1 MIFNNKVVSYAAAVV
16 VASIPAIGSAA
27 TYTANLTELNNSGVS
42 GSVLFDVDEVN
53 SLLNVSARISGLTS
67 SSAHVNHIHG
77 RFNDDGT
84 ARNSEVPT
92 PDADTDGDGFVEVLE
107 GAPAYGDILLSLEPA
122 LAGMNGDPSMVHTG
136 PVSDADGN
144 LAYDL
149 SFDLS
154 DDSIFFSPVLGN
166 SYTTEDIFPLD
177 LREYVIHGLFVPGGV
192 NGDLPEGGYLATLPV
207 AAAELEMSDIAPIP
221 LPAGGLLLI
230 GGLGAFGV
238 ARRFRK
244 A

>member
-1 MIFNNKVVSYAAAVV
+1 MMSRSMMIAPAAVV
-16 VASIPAIGSAA
+16 AVRGLPVAGHAA
-27 TYTANLTELNNSGVS
+27 TFNSVLKEFNDSGVS
-42 GSVLFDVDEVN
+42 GFVVFDFDEAN
-53 SLLNVSARISGLTS
+53 SLLNVSARISGLTPS
-67 SSAHVNHIHG
+67 VAHVNHIHG

-92 PDADTDGDGFVEVLE
+92 PDADTDGDTFVEVLE
-107 GAPAYGDILLSLEPA
+107 GLPAHGDILLSLEPA
-122 LAGMNGDPSMVHTG
+122 LAGMSPDLSMVHRG
-136 PVSDADGN
+136 LVSDVDGN
-144 LAYDL
+144 PAYDL

-154 DDSIFFSPVLGN
+154 DDSIFFSPVSGT
-166 SYTTEDIFPLD
+166 SSTSADIFPLD

-192 NGDLPEGGYLATLPV
+192 NDDQPGGGYLATLPI
-207 AAAELEMSDIAPIP
+207 AAAELANTLARVP

-230 GGLGAFGV
+230 GGLGAFGL

>member
-1 MIFNNKVVSYAAAVV
+1 MIFKSMIIAPAAAVAV
-16 VASIPAIGSAA
+16 LGLPVAGHAA
-27 TYTANLTELNNSGVS
+27 TFNAVLKELNNSGVS
-42 GSVLFDVDEVN
+42 GSVVFDVDEVN
-53 SLLNVSARISGLTS
+53 SLLNVSARISGLTPS
-67 SSAHVNHIHG
+67 MAHVNHIHG

-107 GAPAYGDILLSLEPA
+107 GLPAYGDILLSLEPA
-122 LAGMNGDPSMVHTG
+122 LAGMDANPSMVHSG
-136 PVSDADGN
+136 PVSDAEGN
-144 LAYDL
+144 LSYDL

-154 DDSIFFSPVLGN
+154 DDSIFFSPVSGT
-166 SYTTEDIFPLD
+166 SYTSEDIFPLD

-192 NGDLPEGGYLATLPV
+192 NEDLPEGGYLATLPV
-207 AAAELEMSDIAPIP
+207 AAAELANTPAPVP

-230 GGLGAFGV
+230 GGLGALGF
-238 ARRFRK
+238 ARRYRK